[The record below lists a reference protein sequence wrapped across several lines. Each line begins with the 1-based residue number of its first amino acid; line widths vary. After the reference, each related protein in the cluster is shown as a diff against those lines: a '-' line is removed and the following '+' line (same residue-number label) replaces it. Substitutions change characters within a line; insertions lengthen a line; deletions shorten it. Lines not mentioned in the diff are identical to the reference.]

1 MNNGNI
7 KTLATIAMI
16 LQGLN
21 VALGIGIVVLQRTL
35 VSALMV
41 KTLDSAR
48 TVFPITLVFMILQF
62 LIYYAFYS
70 ISQKEGK
77 DILVIV
83 LIILSI
89 VFSIISVVGDAIG
102 SIFYSRVV
110 GLEAVAMYSSVTTLV
125 SYSNVIFGIP
135 AAPLFYIACGQYT
148 ASGSSKAEKTED

>member
-48 TVFPITLVFMILQF
+48 TVFPITLVFMILQL

-70 ISQKEGK
+70 ISQIEGK
-77 DILVIV
+77 SL
-83 LIILSI
+83 
-89 VFSIISVVGDAIG
+89 
-102 SIFYSRVV
+102 
-110 GLEAVAMYSSVTTLV
+110 
-125 SYSNVIFGIP
+125 
-135 AAPLFYIACGQYT
+135 
-148 ASGSSKAEKTED
+148 